1 MRRGRTRAEHA
12 PEAANRLAAAPACCW
27 LCLWHTNGER
37 RSLQRSLVV
46 EREAHSDGV
55 HARVAPASGGAVV
68 RLSVPQAA
76 RRRSHHLPQVLAEG
90 RLEDQFVPRRLV
102 VVGLSHRSCQ
112 AHTPRRDTG
121 CEPLSRCGHRS
132 RPCCSGPSLGEP
144 TRPDAGTHALGVARA
159 DTLGTAST
167 ALLCAADCIAS
178 CSRVTRLVSVA
189 RTDDLRLRLLHDLG
203 DHLRSIL
210 LVENVREAALFVPLI
225 AELELRL
232 KHLIHDLDGQAPLEP
247 ESRGR
252 QVRARAPRLVP
263 LGEQRARLG
272 QAQGQA
278 QAQRRVAAV
287 WGGSLRRWTTA
298 SRRSPLVVVRL
309 CDVGVLIH
317 LDGGVSSWKVLHGE
331 RSGAG
336 KEERLCSNWLLR
348 PLLGGP
354 VNENASITSR
364 SVPKYRDRGTSRAAT
379 HCDSHR

>member
-27 LCLWHTNGER
+27 LCLWHTHGER

-132 RPCCSGPSLGEP
+132 RPCCSGPSIGEP

-317 LDGGVSSWKVLHGE
+317 LDGGVSSWKVLHGAS
-331 RSGAG
+331 SGG
-336 KEERLCSNWLLR
+336 KAFRT
-348 PLLGGP
+348 
-354 VNENASITSR
+354 AT
-364 SVPKYRDRGTSRAAT
+364 VPRGWKVGTALQ
-379 HCDSHR
+379 DL